1 METTTTAIAEYS
13 AVESGLADLR
23 TRYGNVA
30 WDLRTVKGNAEARAA
45 RKELVTLRTSLE
57 SKRKEVKESVLERA
71 KLIDGEAKRITAEL
85 LKIETPIDAAI
96 KADETR
102 REDERKAKELAE
114 QQRVARIMAT
124 IKQMTEIAINSVGK
138 SSEVIGMEIDALE
151 FTPIHVE
158 DYAEYREAAQAA
170 KEATLAQLRKVRDAA
185 LASEQE
191 AARLQAE
198 REELARQQA
207 EAKRQAE
214 LQAAELAETQ
224 RIEREKLAAERAE
237 MERQQSAERER
248 IAAEQAEAARVL
260 AEQQRIEAAAL
271 EAERAEQARKD
282 AEARAAQA
290 EQDRIERE
298 ARAAQQAKEDAERA
312 ERQRLIDEENA
323 RVAAEQAAEAAR
335 IAEERAALSKLMQAE
350 EAQRAAVVVHQETPR
365 IVSAF
370 PIVAKPLAEHP
381 DDCPTLEEILESIAG
396 DFNVST
402 NTARAWLIE
411 LAPQLRVVPETHPVI
426 ESLEP

>member
-57 SKRKEVKESVLERA
+57 AKRKEVKESVLERA

-224 RIEREKLAAERAE
+224 RIEREKLAAERVE
-237 MERQQSAERER
+237 MERQQAAERDR

-260 AEQQRIEAAAL
+260 TEKMRIER
-271 EAERAEQARKD
+271 EAREAEQAKRD
-282 AEARAAQA
+282 AEARAIQA

-298 ARAAQQAKEDAERA
+298 ARALQAQEDAARA
-312 ERQRLIDEENA
+312 ERQRVIEAQNA
-323 RVAAEQAAEAAR
+323 RVAAELATEAAR
-335 IAEERAALSKLMQAE
+335 IADEKAALTRMTQSA
-350 EAQRAAVVVHQETPR
+350 EAQHAPQQVEDGD
-365 IVSAF
+365 
-370 PIVAKPLAEHP
+370 P
-381 DDCPTLEEILESIAG
+381 DDCPTLGEILESIAG
-396 DFNVST
+396 DFNVSI
-402 NTARAWLIE
+402 NTARRWLVE
-411 LAPQLRVVPETHPVI
+411 LAPQLTPTVPLSHPVL